1 MIGLAVKT
9 AAAVLSLWALA
20 FLLLDAR
27 QRRADGTSRQYINRL
42 ADESRKK
49 PAPARRAYRYSK
61 AGVSL

>member
-27 QRRADGTSRQYINRL
+27 QRRSDGTSRQYINRL

-49 PAPARRAYRYSK
+49 PAPERRAYRYSK
-61 AGVSL
+61 AGVMA